1 MATEPPALPEV
12 GAPLNK
18 ATVNAQLTEAAQMF
32 KRGLEKLVT
41 MQDWSL
47 AYSAE
52 QLEQLGFTAEEA
64 NLLKSGLGEVTTVE
78 DAVDGCQFLK
88 FFWGTGV

>member
-1 MATEPPALPEV
+1 MATPPGPPEV

-18 ATVNAQLTEAAQMF
+18 ATVNAQLTEAAQSF

-41 MQDWSL
+41 MHDWST
-47 AYSAE
+47 AYDVA
-52 QLEQLGFTAEEA
+52 QLELLGFTTEEA
-64 NLLKSGLGEVTTVE
+64 NLLKSGLGEVPAVE
-78 DAVDGCQFLK
+78 TAVDACQFLK

>member
-1 MATEPPALPEV
+1 MTSTLPEV

-52 QLEQLGFTAEEA
+52 QLEQLGFTTEEA
-64 NLLKSGLGEVTTVE
+64 NLLKSGLGEVTAVE
-78 DAVDGCQFLK
+78 DAVDACQFLK